1 MCHTYNLC
9 QPNKGQV
16 TNTSRVKFQSLIKLR
31 KKTSCKPTSC
41 EKSNPEIFAFFLK
54 ICQKLLC
61 IQQLSHFTFYLPTAV
76 STYLI
81 KMLFFPFKNAQ
92 NSSLVLTLIGTR
104 EGTFHPLSFLD
115 QILSAE
121 YFSEISKLFW
131 R

>member
-1 MCHTYNLC
+1 MLNCIEGFYKYFKFEFKKLWPHCVTHMYNLC

-16 TNTSRVKFQSLIKLR
+16 TSRVKFQSLIKPR
-31 KKTSCKPTSC
+31 KKTPCKPTSC

-81 KMLFFPFKNAQ
+81 KM
-92 NSSLVLTLIGTR
+92 
-104 EGTFHPLSFLD
+104 
-115 QILSAE
+115 
-121 YFSEISKLFW
+121 
-131 R
+131 